1 VLEDAPSTTPAMPD
15 TALLTLIASLHML
28 TRQFIRRSPRT
39 SGLPYISASATS
51 QDIVIAGE
59 GIITVGIF
67 KEMVAGIMG
76 TVTAAGSRLIAN
88 RNC

>member
-1 VLEDAPSTTPAMPD
+1 MPD
-15 TALLTLIASLHML
+15 TALLILIASPHMLTLHMLTLHML

-59 GIITVGIF
+59 GIIAVAIF
-67 KEMVAGIMG
+67 KEMVAGILG
-76 TVTAAGSRLIAN
+76 AVTAAGSRLIAN